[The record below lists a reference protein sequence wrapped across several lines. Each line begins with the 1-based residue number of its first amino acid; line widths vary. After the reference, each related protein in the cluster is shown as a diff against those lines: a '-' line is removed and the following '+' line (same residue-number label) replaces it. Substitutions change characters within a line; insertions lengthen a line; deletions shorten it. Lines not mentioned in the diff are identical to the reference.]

1 MPSPC
6 HSEHD
11 ATGSP
16 RSTTDTPDRL
26 TSAPLYYRC
35 AAAPMVRMGS
45 PGPHR
50 GHTRPEWH
58 GQHRAMAATQHRS
71 SAALLNQHHRSSD
84 PLDSLSHGGS
94 QGFKSPHLHPTS
106 ALVTGLAGRFRRAG
120 AVPGSPSGQ
129 QTGSN
134 RERNGQPLLDCG
146 QRTERSGHVP
156 DLPITRRMLGVDLV
170 GSRRI
175 EPAHVEGLVDPD
187 RSRRIQE
194 GSSG

>member
-84 PLDSLSHGGS
+84 PSILSRTEAANT
-94 QGFKSPHLHPTS
+94 HLGPTS
-106 ALVTGLAGRFRRAG
+106 RTTVAVVWQTSCQGCGERHCPWLARGVSCLATGTADPTPTHR
-120 AVPGSPSGQ
+120 
-129 QTGSN
+129 
-134 RERNGQPLLDCG
+134 
-146 QRTERSGHVP
+146 
-156 DLPITRRMLGVDLV
+156 GVNPYA
-170 GSRRI
+170 GSR
-175 EPAHVEGLVDPD
+175 AATTTT
-187 RSRRIQE
+187 RSRVDQQLAPACPL
-194 GSSG
+194 